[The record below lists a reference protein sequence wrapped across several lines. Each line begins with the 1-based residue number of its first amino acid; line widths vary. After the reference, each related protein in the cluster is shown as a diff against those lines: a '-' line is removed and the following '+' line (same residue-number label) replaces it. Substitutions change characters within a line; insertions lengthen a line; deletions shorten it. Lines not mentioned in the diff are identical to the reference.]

1 MHGFESV
8 VGPVKVRHSHV
19 LITFVNHVVY
29 VAHLYVA
36 TFVIE
41 KKSGTRSFQY
51 VMNVVEFGMILV

>member
-41 KKSGTRSFQY
+41 KSQEQGHFN
-51 VMNVVEFGMILV
+51 ML

>member
-29 VAHLYVA
+29 VA

-51 VMNVVEFGMILV
+51 VMNVVEVGMILV